1 MYFLGFVNL
10 NFNDY
15 LSWAVDEHNPCSS
28 LSLPTRFW
36 APCCVLSRLALCPHP
51 PLPVLE
57 LHIWACRHDCKY
69 LIFIPHDFVRVHLEP
84 RRKWLSRIELHKKWN
99 VKLHSQIAFPRFFF
113 FLEEISSQSFWRIK
127 VKFEIIF
134 YSWTYYFLGFYWTS
148 ACTLLCYQWSMHPK
162 HIHSNF
168 KIWPGFLCSNQ
179 DKLFLKAG
187 SWGSLEWPH
196 TWPTKETKLG
206 RGGICAPQILIWD
219 PLSGPSCCEV
229 QSQCERQFLKL
240 LRPIPVEFR
249 DSTLHPVL

>member
-36 APCCVLSRLALCPHP
+36 APCCVLSRLALCPRP

-113 FLEEISSQSFWRIK
+113 SWKKYLAKVSEESRLNLRLFFIHEHIISWASIEPLLVHFCVTNDLCILNTFIPTLKSDLDFFVQIRTNCFWK
-127 VKFEIIF
+127 QGHE
-134 YSWTYYFLGFYWTS
+134 
-148 ACTLLCYQWSMHPK
+148 
-162 HIHSNF
+162 
-168 KIWPGFLCSNQ
+168 
-179 DKLFLKAG
+179 
-187 SWGSLEWPH
+187 
-196 TWPTKETKLG
+196 
-206 RGGICAPQILIWD
+206 D
-219 PLSGPSCCEV
+219 PLS
-229 QSQCERQFLKL
+229 
-240 LRPIPVEFR
+240 
-249 DSTLHPVL
+249 DHTLGLQRKRN